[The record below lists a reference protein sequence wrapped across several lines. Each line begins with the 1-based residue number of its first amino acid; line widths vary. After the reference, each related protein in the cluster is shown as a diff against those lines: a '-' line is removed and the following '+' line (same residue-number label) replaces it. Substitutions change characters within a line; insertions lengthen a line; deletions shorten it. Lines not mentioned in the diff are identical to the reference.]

1 MTTQKTLVVDL
12 DDTICIPNHDEKDT
26 YRKYGLAKPIPEMIE
41 ALKAARKRDYKIVIS
56 TARRMLTHRGDI
68 NKVIE
73 DVDEITTTWLNE
85 FEVPYDEIQ
94 YGKPYGVY
102 YIDDKAMLP
111 YSFIELMKD

>member
-94 YGKPYGVY
+94 YGKP
-102 YIDDKAMLP
+102 
-111 YSFIELMKD
+111 

>member
-68 NKVIE
+68 NRVIE

>member
-73 DVDEITTTWLNE
+73 DVDEITTTRLNE
-85 FEVPYDEIQ
+85 FEVPYAEIQ

>member
-12 DDTICIPNHDEKDT
+12 DDTICIPNHNEKDT
-26 YRKYGLAKPIPEMIE
+26 YKKYGLAKPIPEMIE

>member
-12 DDTICIPNHDEKDT
+12 DDTIFIPNHDEKDT
-26 YRKYGLAKPIPEMIE
+26 YRKYGLAQPIPEMIE
-41 ALKAARKRDYKIVIS
+41 ALTKAKKLEYKIVIS

-73 DVDEITTTWLNE
+73 DVGDITTTWLNE
-85 FEVPYDEIQ
+85 HKVPYDEIQ

-111 YSFIELMKD
+111 YTFIELMKD

>member
-26 YRKYGLAKPIPEMIE
+26 YRKYGLAKPIPEMID

-111 YSFIELMKD
+111 YTFIELMKD

>member
-26 YRKYGLAKPIPEMIE
+26 YRKYGLAKPIPEMID
-41 ALKAARKRDYKIVIS
+41 ALKAARNRDYKIVIS

-111 YSFIELMKD
+111 YTFIELMKD